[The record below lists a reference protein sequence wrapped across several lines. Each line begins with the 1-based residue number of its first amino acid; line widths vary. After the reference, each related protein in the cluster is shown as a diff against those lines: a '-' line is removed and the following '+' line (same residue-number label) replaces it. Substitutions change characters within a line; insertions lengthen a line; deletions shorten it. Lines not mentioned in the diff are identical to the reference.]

1 MSWNLS
7 SGFMWSSAT
16 SAPCTARET
25 ASRYSP
31 ALPRASEML
40 TKGMRNPFRGGGI
53 CSASRAYPLE
63 GVKKAEVETALG
75 YFAANA
81 PRMRYHWF
89 RCGLFVGSGVV

>member
-1 MSWNLS
+1 MSWNSS

-16 SAPCTARET
+16 SASCTARET

-31 ALPRASEML
+31 DLPRASEML
-40 TKGMRNPFRGGGI
+40 TKGMRNPFPTRGI

-75 YFAANA
+75 YSEANA
-81 PRMRYHWF
+81 PRMRDH
-89 RCGLFVGSGVV
+89 